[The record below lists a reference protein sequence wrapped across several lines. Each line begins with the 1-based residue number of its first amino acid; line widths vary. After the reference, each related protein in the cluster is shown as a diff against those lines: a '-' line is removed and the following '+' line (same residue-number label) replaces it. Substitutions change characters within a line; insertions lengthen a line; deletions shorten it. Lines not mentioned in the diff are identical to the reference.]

1 MVPFWFGGVSIR
13 ENANTLFYLVNM
25 KKIAIALGLMLA
37 GVCVMFALFVR
48 YANGVINDINSERD
62 AANAEIERLNGV
74 IGAFKDYQVK
84 QDSSVQTHIERIV
97 ESNETISEQIKAV
110 ESNPDADDWLDQPL
124 PLCVQDLFKN
134 TCDHP

>member
-1 MVPFWFGGVSIR
+1 MVPFWFGGVCVR

-37 GVCVMFALFVR
+37 VVCILFALFVR
-48 YANGVINDINSERD
+48 YTNGVINDINSERD

-74 IGAFKDYQVK
+74 IGAFMDYQVK
-84 QDSSVQTHIERIV
+84 QESAVQTHIERIV
-97 ESNETISEQIKAV
+97 ESNETISEQIRAI

-124 PLCVQDLFKN
+124 PLCVQELLTN
-134 TCDHP
+134 ACDPP